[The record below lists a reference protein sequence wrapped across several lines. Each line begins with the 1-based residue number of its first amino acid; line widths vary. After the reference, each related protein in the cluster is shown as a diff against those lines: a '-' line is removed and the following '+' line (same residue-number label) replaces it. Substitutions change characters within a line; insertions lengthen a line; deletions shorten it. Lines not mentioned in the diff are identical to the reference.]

1 MNRNSTIKAK
11 NYIAEERDSRFWWL
25 CFCGLIGGIFLA
37 AGFVYA
43 AGLHFDAL
51 ERGAKNVE
59 MRQKREQLKTDR
71 QRLLLTRET
80 ALSPA
85 QLEKQ
90 AHKIGMQ
97 GLTASQ
103 IAKVSETRTGTAE
116 SALNNDAGKSKAFV
130 KSDKTEMDAKQ
141 SQKTAKR

>member
-51 ERGAKNVE
+51 ERSAKNVE
-59 MRQKREQLKTDR
+59 MRRQREQLKTDR

-103 IAKVSETRTGTAE
+103 IAKVGEVEAKTAE
-116 SALNNDAGKSKAFV
+116 SVLKNESSGSSAFI
-130 KSDKTEMDAKQ
+130 KSDKTDTDAKQ
-141 SQKTAKR
+141 SQKVAKR